1 MSAGVRAACPAP
13 SSTPRSTSVRVRSRP
28 RCIATAA
35 LTQITSC
42 ASAHTALMM
51 LAPPSPQLF
60 TDTSLCRPSVMS
72 RAGLCIM
79 RMLQSPVTAP
89 VLRSAHPPTSGRCA
103 GAASGPVARR
113 VGCSG
118 LRPTHTL
125 RSLSTR
131 WSAGDGWGLGVGH
144 ALQGGAGQRTLG
156 ATRALGVREAA
167 AATSS
172 SDTDDEAVDLAAKTS
187 WNLKGLRGEVA
198 KQVMRQ
204 FKKVTKADER
214 LRRVRQS
221 RRRVLVPGTCG
232 YPLGVLPG
240 LLVFPKHSAIIS

>member
-1 MSAGVRAACPAP
+1 
-13 SSTPRSTSVRVRSRP
+13 
-28 RCIATAA
+28 
-35 LTQITSC
+35 
-42 ASAHTALMM
+42 
-51 LAPPSPQLF
+51 
-60 TDTSLCRPSVMS
+60 
-72 RAGLCIM
+72 
-79 RMLQSPVTAP
+79 
-89 VLRSAHPPTSGRCA
+89 
-103 GAASGPVARR
+103 
-113 VGCSG
+113 
-118 LRPTHTL
+118 
-125 RSLSTR
+125 
-131 WSAGDGWGLGVGH
+131 VGH

-221 RRRVLVPGTCG
+221 RLDGFWC
-232 YPLGVLPG
+232 LGHVATP
-240 LLVFPKHSAIIS
+240 

>member
-1 MSAGVRAACPAP
+1 
-13 SSTPRSTSVRVRSRP
+13 
-28 RCIATAA
+28 
-35 LTQITSC
+35 
-42 ASAHTALMM
+42 
-51 LAPPSPQLF
+51 
-60 TDTSLCRPSVMS
+60 
-72 RAGLCIM
+72 
-79 RMLQSPVTAP
+79 
-89 VLRSAHPPTSGRCA
+89 
-103 GAASGPVARR
+103 
-113 VGCSG
+113 
-118 LRPTHTL
+118 
-125 RSLSTR
+125 
-131 WSAGDGWGLGVGH
+131 
-144 ALQGGAGQRTLG
+144 LG

-198 KQVMRQ
+198 TQVMRQ

-221 RRRVLVPGTCG
+221 RRRVLVPCTCG